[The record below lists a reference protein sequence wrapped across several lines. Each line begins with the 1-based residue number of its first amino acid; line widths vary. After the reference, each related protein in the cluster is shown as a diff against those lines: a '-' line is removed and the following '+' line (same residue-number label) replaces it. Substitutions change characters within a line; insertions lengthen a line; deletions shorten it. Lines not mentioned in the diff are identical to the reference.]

1 MKPGACT
8 ALAALIV
15 SLVHCPAWADSQP
28 NPMPMTPTVVDER
41 VLNKQTLDRVKRHIL
56 ASGKRCTYS
65 NKYNHNP
72 FLELPDFWLYL
83 NPDPWTKD
91 QPQMNVDSDPSKGDF
106 NELVVREKADNSVYH
121 SVVFRDANDIRL
133 GVHDDASRRAMERA
147 VLEVLQLIDARSSGQ
162 QGAPRTPSAQRATTH
177 PHGLCL
183 R

>member
-1 MKPGACT
+1 MKPGAC
-8 ALAALIV
+8 AAFAV
-15 SLVHCPAWADSQP
+15 MVASLVHCPAWADTQP
-28 NPMPMTPTVVDER
+28 RPTPMSRTAANER
-41 VLNKQTLDRVKRHIL
+41 VLNKQTLYRVKRHIL

-72 FLELPDFWLYL
+72 FLEVPDFWLYL
-83 NPDPWTKD
+83 NPDPWSED
-91 QPQMNVDSDPSKGDF
+91 QPQRNVDSDPSKGDF

-133 GVHDDASRRAMERA
+133 GVHDDASRHTLERA
-147 VLEVLQLIDARSSGQ
+147 VLEVLQLIDAQSSGQ
-162 QGAPRTPSAQRATTH
+162 QGVLQAPSAQGAKTH